1 MAVLCNSASTLKQ
14 YLRMAKTLFY
24 LRVSTWSKREE
35 TYVTEYRDNKL
46 YDIEDKAQ
54 RADLARTVLR
64 LLIEG
69 AEVKLYQ
76 QVDRASLASSI
87 KDDDLF

>member
-1 MAVLCNSASTLKQ
+1 
-14 YLRMAKTLFY
+14 MAKTLFY
-24 LRVSTWSKREE
+24 LRVSTWSKSEE

-46 YDIEDKAQ
+46 YDIEDKDQ
-54 RADLARTVLR
+54 RADLARTALR

-69 AEVKLYQ
+69 SEIKLYQ